1 MYKGFYTILDPHGK
15 DIGLRLY
22 DEQDASGVVRF
33 YRNTDQGYTVRQAFG
48 FKSIAPGNR
57 LDRFVADHDST
68 GDTPSLRAP
77 LASALGDGGE
87 VARGQAVIDFIHKEL
102 PKNTWYWTMNGAGV
116 RTSMPTP
123 SIDEVIDTYT
133 HHAQRNVGEL
143 IIAVVDWK
151 LMPELGRFGTESGSV
166 AEGSSKEGD

>member
-1 MYKGFYTILDPHGK
+1 MHKGFYTILDPHGK

-22 DEQDASGVVRF
+22 DEQDASGVIRF

-48 FKSIAPGNR
+48 FKSIAPG
-57 LDRFVADHDST
+57 
-68 GDTPSLRAP
+68 RAP
-77 LASALGDGGE
+77 LASALGDEGE
-87 VARGQAVIDFIHKEL
+87 VVRGQAVIDFIHKEL

-123 SIDEVIDTYT
+123 SIDEVIDTYM

-166 AEGSSKEGD
+166 VEGSSKEGD